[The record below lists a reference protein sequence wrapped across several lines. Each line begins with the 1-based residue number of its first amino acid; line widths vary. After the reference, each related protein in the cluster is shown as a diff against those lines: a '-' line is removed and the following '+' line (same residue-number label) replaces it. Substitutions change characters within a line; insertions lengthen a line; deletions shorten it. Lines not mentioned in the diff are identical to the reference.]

1 MTEIETDQFLEHMKL
16 TQEER
21 KIKSQHYL
29 QKYEDSVPVFI
40 SSITK
45 GIEVPQ
51 SKLLLKKVYTVSQF
65 IRNIKKSDVN
75 TKESALYLY
84 SKERILKPTDTF
96 DNVYSKFK
104 DNDGFLYIKVSEIPA
119 LGSPANQ
126 TLL

>member
-119 LGSPANQ
+119 LGSAANQ